1 MHSIR
6 PRWTQAVFVALLGP
20 ALAVAGPTPRQVLEK
35 ADRARGKLPGLVWTV
50 KMTSVERGRTRV
62 QTLQVKARNEDVL
75 ATFVAPPRVK
85 GQKLLMLGRNMWF
98 IKPGVSRPVPISPR
112 QKLMG
117 QAANGD
123 IASTNYSG
131 DYDGVF
137 LADDTVDGEPCYV
150 LDLTARNKKVTYDR
164 IKYWVSKERL
174 VGVRAE
180 FYTVSGKLFKTAEFE
195 YENRIRYRG
204 EVIPFVSKMVIRDAI
219 RPSEMTT
226 LEYSDIVVKKL
237 PDSTFNLNLLM
248 R

>member
-1 MHSIR
+1 M
-6 PRWTQAVFVALLGP
+6 WTLAAAVVFTAAAADAV
-20 ALAVAGPTPRQVLEK
+20 LAPRQILER

-50 KMTSVERGRTRV
+50 KMASVERGRTRE
-62 QTLQVKARNEDVL
+62 QTLEVKARNEDVL
-75 ATFVAPPRVK
+75 ATFTAPPRIK
-85 GQKLLMLGRNMWF
+85 GQKLLMVGRNMWF
-98 IKPGVSRPVPISPR
+98 IKPGVSKPVPISPR

-137 LADDTVDGEPCYV
+137 LGDETVRGEECYV
-150 LDLTARNKKVTYDR
+150 LDLTARNRKVTYDR
-164 IKYWVSKERL
+164 IKYWVSKSRL

-195 YENRIRYRG
+195 YKNRIRYRG
-204 EVIPFVSKMVIRDAI
+204 EEIPFVSRMVIRDAI
-219 RPSEMTT
+219 RPQEVTT
-226 LEYSDIVVKKL
+226 LEYSKITVKRL
-237 PDSTFNLNLLM
+237 PDATFNLNLLV